1 MKKQLLL
8 LVSLLAVSLQY
19 GQTTLYSENFNGA
32 THTFTLNTSDVS
44 SVTNGYNLWVVNNSY
59 SGGSFNEPCFGFSTS
74 VGNTPNQPGAITGSP
89 SSNYLHI
96 VNQAAQSAGISNANF
111 LASDGGMLC
120 NNNQNYF
127 AKMTN
132 DISTL
137 GYTNVTFSCYYLC
150 SGSSTTYGELYYST
164 DGGATWLLQLGNIYN
179 VSSWQSLSQTNFNWD
194 NQATLRFGFRFV
206 NNSSFSASDPPLA
219 VDEIIITGN
228 LLVTNSIT
236 TTSISADTLC
246 PGDSIVVNYTAS
258 GTFNAGNVFT
268 AELSDALG
276 AFGSPVS
283 IGSILSTTSG
293 SINATIPPGTTAGTG
308 YRIRVVSSNPAVTG
322 SDNGSNIVV
331 GAYPTANFNSNVNGF
346 NVQFI
351 DNSSGGTSWS
361 WDFGDGNTSNLQ
373 NPTHTYT
380 TAGNY
385 TVCLTV
391 TGTAGCTQST
401 CRNVIINNPI
411 NGLDEAKNNGI
422 TLYPNPADNFLIIHT
437 DKIFDGGIIQII
449 SSDGRC
455 MKNVNVADGSDQVTL
470 FIEDIAS
477 GLYILRYSSLDKYFH
492 TTFLK
497 R

>member
-8 LVSLLAVSLQY
+8 LVALLPVSLQY

-32 THTFTLNTSDVS
+32 SHTFTLNTSDVS

-74 VGNTPNQPGAITGSP
+74 IANTPNQPGAITGSP
-89 SSNYLHI
+89 NSNYLHI
-96 VNQAAQSAGISNANF
+96 VNQAAQGAGISNANF

-120 NNNQNYF
+120 NNDESYF

-132 DISTL
+132 DISTI
-137 GYTNVTFSCYYLC
+137 GYTNVTFSYYYLC
-150 SGSSTTYGELYYST
+150 SGSATTYGELYYST

-179 VSSWQSLSQTNFNWD
+179 ISSWQSLSQTNATWN

-219 VDEIIITGN
+219 VDEITITGT
-228 LLVTNSIT
+228 LLVTNTIT

-246 PGDSIVVNYTAS
+246 PGDSLVINYTAS
-258 GTFNAGNVFT
+258 GTFNSGNVFT

-283 IGSILSTTSG
+283 IGNVSSTNSG
-293 SINATIPPGTTAGTG
+293 SINATIPPGTTAGSG

-322 SDNGSNIVV
+322 SDNGSNIVI
-331 GAYPTANFNSNVNGF
+331 GAYPTPNFNSNVNGL

-351 DNSSGGTSWS
+351 DNSTGGTSWF
-361 WDFGDGNTSNLQ
+361 WDFGDGNTSTLQ
-373 NPTHTYT
+373 NPSHTYT

-391 TGTAGCTQST
+391 TGTAGCTSST
-401 CRNVIINNPI
+401 CRNVIVNNPI
-411 NGLDEAKNNGI
+411 NGLAETENKGI
-422 TLYPNPADNFLIIHT
+422 TLYPNPAENLLVLHAENLH
-437 DKIFDGGIIQII
+437 DGGTIQII

-455 MKNVNVADGSDQVTL
+455 MKHVYVAGGSDQVTL
-470 FIEDIAS
+470 FVEDLAS

-492 TTFLK
+492 TTLIK